1 MRNNIRTP
9 QISRTI
15 YTRDTVIPQI
25 APPSPPSEEPIP
37 VETPTV
43 TDETIPNVQLPTTE
57 PENPATGNSK

>member
-25 APPSPPSEEPIP
+25 APPSPPIEEPIP

-57 PENPATGNSK
+57 SKDPTTGNSK